1 MRIGARASS
10 FILIVLGAC
19 SSSPQARDT
28 RDLSLREFSA
38 PDASLVEVAQR
49 RSVSAAGEARD
60 AQVADDVAS
69 TADSSRPN
77 EVVTATLPDP
87 RGGGGPRAGEPW
99 PVEGLVGQING
110 RPVFADAFFAP
121 IDDELRQSVA
131 MRDRVEGRRVF
142 VDTVRREFSR
152 TVESELVV
160 AEAESQ
166 LTPEQQQGLFA
177 WIKSQQESTIAERG
191 GSRAAAEASIEA
203 ESTLSLDEFM
213 QQRRDIALARRLLSE
228 RVEPRAIVSWR
239 DVVQEYERRRAEFNP
254 QATVRIGRIRLSAT
268 EDAERIAMV
277 RQGVADGRSFAEIA
291 AELKLPEGGF
301 WNQFELPP
309 DGIRGLKELSDAV
322 KDRLADLPVG
332 KVSEPLEQR
341 GFTMWLAVIDVVRP
355 EARSIYDREVQLRL
369 RDELKARRE
378 IIERERYIA
387 TLRSRWVTDDIGAM
401 ERRLVEIALERYWR

>member
-1 MRIGARASS
+1 MRIGAWTSS
-10 FILIVLGAC
+10 FVLVALGAC
-19 SSSPQARDT
+19 AGSPHADDA
-28 RDLSLREFSA
+28 RDLSLRDFAA
-38 PDASLVEVAQR
+38 PDAALVQAAER
-49 RSVSAAGEARD
+49 RTAAAAGEAREAGLD
-60 AQVADDVAS
+60 SQPSDSASDGRGAATTVAPVAE
-69 TADSSRPN
+69 ARAGN
-77 EVVTATLPDP
+77 
-87 RGGGGPRAGEPW
+87 GPRTGEAW

-110 RPVFADAFFAP
+110 RPIFADAFFSP

-131 MRDRVEGRRVF
+131 MRDRTEGRRVF

-239 DVVQEYERRRAEFNP
+239 DVMQEYERRRAEFNP

-268 EDAERIAMV
+268 EDAERMAMV
-277 RQGVADGRSFAEIA
+277 RQMVAEGRSFAEIA

-309 DGIRGLKELSDAV
+309 EGIRGLKELSDAV
-322 KDRLADLPVG
+322 KDRLAELPVG
-332 KVSEPLEQR
+332 KVSEPIEQR

-355 EARSIYDREVQLRL
+355 EAKSIYDREVQLRL

>member
-1 MRIGARASS
+1 MRIGAWTSS
-10 FILIVLGAC
+10 LVLVALGGC
-19 SSSPQARDT
+19 TGSPHAQEE
-28 RDLSLREFSA
+28 RDLSLRDFAA
-38 PDASLVEVAQR
+38 PDAALVQAAER
-49 RSVSAAGEARD
+49 RTAAAAGEVRD
-60 AQVADDVAS
+60 AGLSVEPADAVDGTRAAAT
-69 TADSSRPN
+69 TAAPAAEARAGN
-77 EVVTATLPDP
+77 
-87 RGGGGPRAGEPW
+87 GPRTGEAW

-110 RPVFADAFFAP
+110 RPIFADAFFSP

-131 MRDRVEGRRVF
+131 MRDRTEGRRVF
-142 VDTVRREFSR
+142 VDTVRREFAR

-239 DVVQEYERRRAEFNP
+239 DVMQEYERRRAEFNP

-277 RQGVADGRSFAEIA
+277 RQKVAEGRSFAEIA
-291 AELKLPEGGF
+291 TELKLPEGGF

-309 DGIRGLKELSDAV
+309 EGIRGLKELSDAV
-322 KDRLADLPVG
+322 KDRLAELPVG
-332 KVSEPLEQR
+332 KVSEPIEQR

-355 EARSIYDREVQLRL
+355 EAKSIYDREVQLRL
-369 RDELKARRE
+369 RDELKGRRE